1 MGRKPDYMKGKIESK
16 SKKICPEDVK
26 AKMGKEPLTI
36 KEVAAYLNKY
46 SICHKEYTEKT
57 IKNYI
62 EAICED
68 SSGLLKVSDFKENLK
83 RVKSKYLIKPEVQCL
98 LMVILDSEY
107 FDGRRNERLLKNR
120 DELFRSL
127 IKNVEFY
134 LNKDDQELIKANPA
148 YINALLESNLSERL
162 NKELTNLLRNL
173 YHADPIVRFTMMKYV
188 IEEFVRLEKWIS
200 KENCAIWSS
209 KLVYGHEV
217 NIGEDGEYQKAI
229 FQSDTLEEYI
239 INLLSHRVHK
249 LQDTDSEEDEIL
261 SFPALYLA
269 QKMYNIQVKNE
280 SDVKYQLDEIDNAIS
295 NLERYKTVMEKAK
308 KILDLNSP
316 YESLIYETLKK
327 LCKVYFMTPYVAPK
341 DYERTVKFTESAIA
355 NDMWD
360 ILNKLCQLGRE
371 GDTEEKNNVTNR
383 IRDIDH

>member
-1 MGRKPDYMKGKIESK
+1 MGRKSDYEKGKTEPKAIK
-16 SKKICPEDVK
+16 VCPEVVK
-26 AKMGKEPLTI
+26 TKMGKEPLTI
-36 KEVAAYLNKY
+36 KEIKVYLNKY
-46 SICHKEYTEKT
+46 SICGKEYTEKT

-62 EAICED
+62 EAICQD
-68 SSGLLKVSDFKENLK
+68 SNGLLKVSDFKENPK
-83 RVKSKYLIKPEVQCL
+83 NVKSKYLIKPEVQGL
-98 LMVILDSEY
+98 LMLILDSEY

-120 DELFRSL
+120 YELFRSL
-127 IKNVEFY
+127 IKNIEFY
-134 LNKDDQELIKANPA
+134 LNKGDQEIIKTNPA

-162 NKELTNLLRNL
+162 NKELTNLLRSL
-173 YHADPIVRFTMMKYV
+173 YHSDPIVRFTMMKYV
-188 IEEFVRLEKWIS
+188 IEELVRLEKWIS

-217 NIGEDGEYQKAI
+217 NIGEDGEYQKVI

-249 LQDTDSEEDEIL
+249 LQYTEIEEDEIL
-261 SFPALYLA
+261 SYPALYLA
-269 QKMYNIQVKNE
+269 QKMYNIQIKNE
-280 SDVKYQLDEIDNAIS
+280 SDVKCQLDEIDTAIS

-327 LCKVYFMTPYVAPK
+327 LCKVYFMTPYVSPK

-360 ILNKLCQLGRE
+360 ILNAFCQSGRH
-371 GDTEEKNNVTNR
+371 GYTEE
-383 IRDIDH
+383 

>member
-1 MGRKPDYMKGKIESK
+1 MGRKPDYVKGKIESK

-26 AKMGKEPLTI
+26 DKMGKECLTI
-36 KEVAAYLNKY
+36 KEIAAYLNKY
-46 SICHKEYTEKT
+46 SICNKVYTEKT

-62 EAICED
+62 EVICED
-68 SSGLLKVSDFKENLK
+68 SSGLLKVSDFKENPK
-83 RVKSKYLIKPEVQCL
+83 IAKSKYLIKPEVQGL
-98 LMVILDSEY
+98 LMVVLDSEY

-120 DELFRSL
+120 DKLSRSL

-134 LNKDDQELIKANPA
+134 LNKDDQELIKDNAA

-188 IEEFVRLEKWIS
+188 IEEFVRLEKWIL

-239 INLLSHRVHK
+239 INLLRHRIHK
-249 LQDTDSEEDEIL
+249 MQDTDSEEDEIL
-261 SFPALYLA
+261 SYPALYLA
-269 QKMYNIQVKNE
+269 QKMYNIEIKNE
-280 SDVKYQLDEIDNAIS
+280 SNVKYKLEEIDKLIS
-295 NLERYKTVMEKAK
+295 NLESYKTIIGKAK
-308 KILDLNSP
+308 KILDLNNP
-316 YESLIYETLKK
+316 YEGLIYETLKK
-327 LCKVYFMTPYVAPK
+327 LCKVYFMTPYVSPK
-341 DYERTVKFTESAIA
+341 DYEKTVKFTESAIS
-355 NDMWD
+355 NNMWD
-360 ILNKLCQLGRE
+360 ILNKFGQRGRE
-371 GDTEEKNNVTNR
+371 GDTE
-383 IRDIDH
+383 